1 MRFDFFQPGDSWLHR
16 LDPRIKLLA
25 VAWVFI
31 VSFTLTRA
39 LPLGLLFALIVV
51 AALTSRIDL
60 RAFRFY
66 IGFMVYLML
75 LSAILWSLLNS
86 VGDPLFAIGPL
97 VIRDEALD
105 LGLGIGFRIISMM
118 AAPLLLLAVTRQ
130 DDIVQGL
137 HRLGLPHKAAFTM
150 GMAFRLLP
158 TTAGAALTIRDAQR
172 ARALEL
178 DRGNPLTRMRKN
190 IAILVPLTL
199 ISFDMVERMSLAIES
214 RAMGASPNRTYLRE
228 LHLRMP
234 DRTLLVALIA
244 VEIILIAAR
253 LLGASL

>member
-1 MRFDFFQPGDSWLHR
+1 MRFDFFQPGNSWLHR
-16 LDPRIKLLA
+16 LDPRIKLIA
-25 VAWVFI
+25 VAWVFV

-39 LPLGLLFALIVV
+39 LPLGLLFALI
-51 AALTSRIDL
+51 AAAVISARIDL

-75 LSAILWSLLNS
+75 LSAILWSLLRS
-86 VGDPLFAIGPL
+86 VGDPIFTFGPFVL
-97 VIRDEALD
+97 RDEALD
-105 LGLGIGFRIISMM
+105 LGIGIGFRIISMM

-199 ISFDMVERMSLAIES
+199 VSFDMVERMSLAIES
-214 RAMGASPNRTYLRE
+214 RAMGAKPTRTYLRE
-228 LHLRMP
+228 LRLRST
-234 DRTLLVALIA
+234 DRTVLAALIA
-244 VEIILIAAR
+244 AEISLIAAR
-253 LLGASL
+253 LLGVSL